1 MTLGPRRTVDNHD
14 VVLTPK
20 HSNTHK
26 ESPMVD
32 AANQAHPESG
42 GLPRP
47 NTGGAG
53 ASLRLKRWISA
64 ETSVQPAEPHRRAA
78 VVAVLLVVALG
89 ALLRVYRIGA
99 QPLWVDEASSLRF
112 ARGSLAQLWSWST
125 LVDPGNP
132 PLYYSLLH
140 GWLVFGDSEA
150 RLRLLSALFGVL
162 TIPLVYALG
171 RTIRDHR
178 LGIVSA
184 LLFAISPF
192 QVWYS
197 QEARGYSL
205 LTFGATSAMVGVAFL
220 LRDPERSGSVREA
233 GWAWLTYVLGTTVA
247 LLAHDTAVFL
257 PIGANVLMLGW
268 WWAHGRGPHSF
279 LRNWLLA
286 QLAVLCLWGTWLP
299 AYLQQVVH
307 GESYSWIT
315 RPTVGSVMSG
325 AYAIYGGVTRATPYL
340 LEALVVLV
348 LGGLGLWT
356 WKHDRRWIA
365 FALVFAL
372 SAPIGELIV
381 SVWRPIFLTQTLI
394 WAAVPLYLT
403 IAAGLL
409 CLRSRVVARAALVV
423 LIALTAVGLRS
434 YYFLQ
439 DKEAWDQAAAYVD
452 QRLQPGDAIV
462 FSVGFLQIP
471 FDYYY
476 SAPLT
481 YSVHEVGLL
490 TGTSEDPFVVVDET
504 KTLSRVWLVVS
515 HPQPSTDAVI
525 ASLQGTGRL
534 AGLTQFTGVDIYLF
548 ELGPG

>member
-1 MTLGPRRTVDNHD
+1 
-14 VVLTPK
+14 
-20 HSNTHK
+20 
-26 ESPMVD
+26 MVD
-32 AANQAHPESG
+32 AEDPAHPESG
-42 GLPRP
+42 SSPRP
-47 NTGGAG
+47 TSVWQG
-53 ASLRLKRWISA
+53 ASLRLKRRISA
-64 ETSVQPAEPHRRAA
+64 EPAVRPAGPYDRAA
-78 VVAVLLVVALG
+78 VVGVLLVVALG
-89 ALLRVYRIGA
+89 TLLRLYRIGA

-112 ARGSLAQLWSWST
+112 AQGSLAQLWSWST

-150 RLRLLSALFGVL
+150 SLRLLSTLFGVL

-171 RTIRDHR
+171 RTIRDRR

-205 LTFGATSAMVGVAFL
+205 LTFGATLAMLGVASL
-220 LRDPERSGSVREA
+220 LRQPERSGSVREA
-233 GWAWLTYVLGTTVA
+233 SWAWLAYVVGTAIA

-257 PIGANVLMLGW
+257 PIGANVVMLGW
-268 WWAHGRGPHSF
+268 WWTHGRGPHGF
-279 LRNWLLA
+279 LRTWLVA

-307 GESYSWIT
+307 GESYSWIP

-325 AYAIYGGVTRATPYL
+325 AYALYGGVTRETPYL
-340 LEALVVLV
+340 VEALLVLA

-356 WKHDRRWIA
+356 WKHDRRWIV
-365 FALVFAL
+365 FALVFGL
-372 SAPIGELIV
+372 SAPLGELIV

-394 WAAVPLYLT
+394 WAAVPVYLT

-409 CLRSRVVARAALVV
+409 GLRSRVVAGAALVT
-423 LIALTAVGLRS
+423 LIALTGFGLRS
-434 YYFLQ
+434 YYYLH

-452 QRLQPGDAIV
+452 QRLQRGDAIV
-462 FSVGFLQIP
+462 YSVGYLQIP

-476 SAPLT
+476 SAPRT
-481 YSVHEVGLL
+481 YSVHEIGL
-490 TGTSEDPFVVVDET
+490 TGTSGDPFVVLEEA
-504 KTLSRVWLVVS
+504 KTRSRVWLIVS

-525 ASLQGTGRL
+525 ASLQIVGRL
-534 AGLTQFTGVDIYLF
+534 AGLAQFTGVDVYLYVV
-548 ELGPG
+548 GQG

>member
-1 MTLGPRRTVDNHD
+1 
-14 VVLTPK
+14 
-20 HSNTHK
+20 
-26 ESPMVD
+26 MVD
-32 AANQAHPESG
+32 AADPAHPESG
-42 GLPRP
+42 SPRT
-47 NTGGAG
+47 TGGVE
-53 ASLRLKRWISA
+53 ASLRLERWISV
-64 ETSVQPAEPHRRAA
+64 ETAVQPAEPRA
-78 VVAVLLVVALG
+78 VMFAVLLVVALG
-89 ALLRVYRIGA
+89 ALLRIYRIGA

-112 ARGSLAQLWSWST
+112 ARGSLTQLWSWST

-192 QVWYS
+192 QVWYA

-268 WWAHGRGPHSF
+268 WWAHGRGPHGF

-299 AYLQQVVH
+299 AYLQQVIH
-307 GESYSWIT
+307 GESYSWIP
-315 RPTVGSVMSG
+315 RPTVGSVMSS

-340 LEALVVLV
+340 LEALLVLV
-348 LGGLGLWT
+348 LAGLGLWT
-356 WKHDRRWIA
+356 WKRDRRWIV

-394 WAAVPLYLT
+394 WAAVPLYVT
-403 IAAGLL
+403 IGAGLL
-409 CLRSRVVARAALVV
+409 CLRSRVVAGAALVV
-423 LIALTAVGLRS
+423 LIALTGLGLRS
-434 YYFLQ
+434 YYFLH

-462 FSVGFLQIP
+462 FSVRFLQIP

-476 SAPLT
+476 SAPPA
-481 YSVHEVGLL
+481 YSVHEIGL
-490 TGTSEDPFVVVDET
+490 TGTSEDPFVVLDET
-504 KTLSRVWLVVS
+504 KTLSRVWLIVS

-534 AGLTQFTGVDIYLF
+534 AGLTQLTGVDIYLF
-548 ELGPG
+548 ELGPA